1 MVLSNYR
8 QHKFTKIKALKHFEE
23 KEIAAGRKYVYEF
36 EIDPICDLSFPDAGE
51 KNTSNRAIL

>member
-1 MVLSNYR
+1 M
-8 QHKFTKIKALKHFEE
+8 KHFEE